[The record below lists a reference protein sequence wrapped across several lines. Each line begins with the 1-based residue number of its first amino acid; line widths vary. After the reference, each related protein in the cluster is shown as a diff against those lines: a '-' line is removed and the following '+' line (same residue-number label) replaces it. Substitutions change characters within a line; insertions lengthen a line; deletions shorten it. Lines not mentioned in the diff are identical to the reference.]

1 MLEESRSLPPKPAPV
16 AAPPQP
22 VTGFGPAVEQA
33 ALGST
38 VTIKGEL
45 SGAQAL
51 YIDGKI
57 EGGIHF
63 PGQRVTVGRNAVVN
77 ANIEAGAVI
86 VMGHLTGNIESSE
99 RVDIRSEAVFNGEIV
114 THRISIDEG
123 AMVKGS
129 VRVTKT
135 GRQEESQPEKS
146 RDDKPK
152 QQQPEA
158 AAASSPA
165 ASKPEAPP
173 KPVEPPKPAPAAPFS
188 PQPTSRVAGSKVLFE
203 VQKPGR

>member
-1 MLEESRSLPPKPAPV
+1 MLDESTSLPPKTVPV
-16 AAPPQP
+16 AAPQP
-22 VTGFGPAVEQA
+22 LTGFGPAVEQA
-33 ALGST
+33 TLGST
-38 VTIKGEL
+38 VMIKGEI

-51 YIDGKI
+51 YIDGKV
-57 EGGIHF
+57 EGKIHF
-63 PGQRVTVGRNAVVN
+63 PGQRVTVGRNAFVN

-135 GRQEESQPEKS
+135 GRTEGGPQEEL
-146 RDDKPK
+146 K
-152 QQQPEA
+152 QQDRETAEPP
-158 AAASSPA
+158 SLSV
-165 ASKPEAPP
+165 SKPEAPP
-173 KPVEPPKPAPAAPFS
+173 KPAEPPKPAPTAFG
-188 PQPTSRVAGSKVLFE
+188 PQPTSRVPGSKVLFE
-203 VQKPGR
+203 VQKAGR